1 MLISW
6 HAAKLL
12 TYEPGDTSVRC
23 RASLWG
29 KGTPVVRDPKPPLSR
44 REREIMDVIYR
55 LGRATAQEVRENL
68 PEPPSYSAVRTLLRV
83 LEDKGHVRHK
93 QDGPR
98 YLYAPTVPRER
109 ARESALKQVVR
120 TFFDD
125 SAEQAVAALLDLSGR
140 DLTGAELDRLAD
152 MIERAKKEGR

>member
-1 MLISW
+1 MTPFPVTERLNQ
-6 HAAKLL
+6 
-12 TYEPGDTSVRC
+12 EGDH
-23 RASLWG
+23 
-29 KGTPVVRDPKPPLSR
+29 PVVRDTKPPLSR

-55 LGRATAQEVRENL
+55 FGRATAQEVRDNL

-98 YLYAPTVPRER
+98 YLYLPIVPREK

-120 TFFDD
+120 TFFND
-125 SAEQAVAALLDLSGR
+125 SAEQAVAALLDLSAH
-140 DLTGAELDRLAD
+140 DLTGEELTRLAD